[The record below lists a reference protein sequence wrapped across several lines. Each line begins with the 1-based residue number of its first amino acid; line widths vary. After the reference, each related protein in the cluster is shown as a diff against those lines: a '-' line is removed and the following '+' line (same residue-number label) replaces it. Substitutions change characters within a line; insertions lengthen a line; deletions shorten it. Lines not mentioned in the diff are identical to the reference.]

1 MARLNV
7 ESQVVGDV
15 DRMFTRWAVSEKSA
29 KASKMVEAQSLFRTL
44 IAWRREL
51 LVFVST
57 RFTNAKS
64 ESVNLTAKNLKRI
77 GRGYRNQGH
86 YRGRIL
92 LYTVGL
98 GPC

>member
-1 MARLNV
+1 MRTLLQAT
-7 ESQVVGDV
+7 DV
-15 DRMFTRWAVSEKSA
+15 HECHSRWSVLEKSA

-44 IAWRREL
+44 VAWRCEL

-98 GPC
+98 LPC